1 MDWSRAKTILIL
13 SFLLLN
19 ITLGYELWS
28 NQWMI
33 GDKKAS
39 ADQAEELNKL
49 MQSRGIRLSVDIPKD
64 VPKMKEIVV
73 KWVEGNNFGRKVT
86 LSEPLKYNRFISKGT
101 LRDMNSNTIPH
112 AEAYRYDPISGLDGL
127 YVMNQMHGDYPMFDV
142 NLELY
147 MTNGEISAYKQSFV
161 EVESAPG
168 DEKEEKKVIP
178 AYTVLRTLSDKFLQN
193 GAVIQDIRLGYHGQ
207 LYDSEKRL
215 LVPTWRVA
223 VEGGDVY
230 YVNGFRGDV
239 ENPQPIN
246 LGPAK

>member
-19 ITLGYELWS
+19 MTLGYELWA
-28 NQWMI
+28 NQWLV
-33 GDKKAS
+33 GDKKTT
-39 ADQAEELNKL
+39 ADQAVELNKL
-49 MQSRGIRLSVDIPKD
+49 LQNRGIRVGTEIPKD

-73 KWVEGNNFGRKVT
+73 KWVEGNNYGRKVT
-86 LSEPLKYNRFISKGT
+86 LVEPLKYNRFISKGT
-101 LRDMNSNTIPH
+101 LKDLTNHSIPN
-112 AEAYRYDPISGLDGL
+112 AEVYRYDPITGKDGL
-127 YVMNQMHGDYPMFDV
+127 YGMNQMHGDYPMFDV

-161 EVESAPG
+161 EVEAT
-168 DEKEEKKVIP
+168 DDKEEKKVIP
-178 AYTVLRTLSDKFLQN
+178 AYTVLRALTEKYLQN

-207 LYDSEKRL
+207 LYDSEKKL

-230 YVNGFRGDV
+230 YVHGFRGDV
-239 ENPQPIN
+239 ENPQN
-246 LGPAK
+246 RGTTK